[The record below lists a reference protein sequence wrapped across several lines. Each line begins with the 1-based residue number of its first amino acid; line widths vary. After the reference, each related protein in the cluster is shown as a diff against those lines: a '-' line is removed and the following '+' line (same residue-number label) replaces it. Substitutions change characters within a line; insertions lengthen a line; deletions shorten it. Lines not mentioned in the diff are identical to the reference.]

1 MQSQEDSFFQENS
14 FVTVHWGHISLI
26 DVLPR
31 ASSRHRIM
39 DYPWWQSSGIQI
51 IMLNAMSPVIL
62 FLWLLFYTSDL
73 LSSYCNMAIYGN
85 QCYFLSTAC
94 QCTKDICG
102 VWMEINIFSTRKI
115 WSNNIEFAEVL
126 AHFPQALQSCK
137 T

>member
-1 MQSQEDSFFQENS
+1 MQSQEDFFKENS
-14 FVTVHWGHISLI
+14 FVRVHWRHISLI
-26 DVLPR
+26 DVVPR
-31 ASSRHRIM
+31 ASSRHRIR

-73 LSSYCNMAIYGN
+73 LSTYFTMAIYSVSF
-85 QCYFLSTAC
+85 FLQLVNAPKKYIDGKTY
-94 QCTKDICG
+94 
-102 VWMEINIFSTRKI
+102 IFSTRKT